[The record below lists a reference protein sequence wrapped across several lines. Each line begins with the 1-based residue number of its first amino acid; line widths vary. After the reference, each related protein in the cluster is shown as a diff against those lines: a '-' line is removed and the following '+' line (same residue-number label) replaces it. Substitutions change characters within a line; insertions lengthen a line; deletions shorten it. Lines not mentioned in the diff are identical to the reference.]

1 MTTLEPITPANAS
14 AFRTVRL
21 QALQDS
27 PGAFSSTYARE
38 SQLSDDE
45 WDQRIGNWNGER
57 GIGYLAINHGIACG
71 IAGSALDP
79 HDPATAQLISMWVA
93 PGQRRSRVGEALVG
107 AIFAWAK
114 GRSARTLR
122 LMVTSN
128 NPTAIEFYNRLGFNM
143 TGKTGPYPNDPAV
156 FEYEMEK
163 PIG

>member
-1 MTTLEPITPANAS
+1 LINLQPITPASAS

-38 SQLSDDE
+38 SQFSDDE
-45 WDQRIGNWNGER
+45 WNQRVANWNGEH
-57 GIGYLAINHGIACG
+57 GVGYLAIDGETYCG
-71 IAGSALDP
+71 IAGSILDAR
-79 HDPATAQLISMWVA
+79 DPATAQLISMWVA

-107 AIFAWAK
+107 AVFAWAK

-128 NPTAIEFYNRLGFNM
+128 NRTAIEFYTRLGFTM

-156 FEYEMEK
+156 FEYEMEM